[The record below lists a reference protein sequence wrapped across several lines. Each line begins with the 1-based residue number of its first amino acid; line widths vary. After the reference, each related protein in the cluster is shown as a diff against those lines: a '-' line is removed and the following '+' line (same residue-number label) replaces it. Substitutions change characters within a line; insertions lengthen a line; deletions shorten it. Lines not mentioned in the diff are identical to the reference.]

1 MKSDVSEDDDAELEA
16 EGLLER
22 IPSHGLT
29 TAQRSLLA
37 ALEVQLQVQQY
48 AEAALAAARAQ
59 ERITQ
64 RLRLTTGVADGSG
77 GGGSGSGETL
87 ELPANLA
94 ALLLRSHSSST
105 RPPSFLQ
112 KLPGGEP
119 AKPGNGSSSSIKMVG
134 DGGGGREDIV
144 GVLRACQ
151 KKAVSRSSHS
161 GHEMGMSPDCYSE
174 EATGE
179 ARRAAGVVRASSM
192 RQQVSK

>member
-59 ERITQ
+59 ERMTQ
-64 RLRLTTGVADGSG
+64 RLRLTSGIADGS
-77 GGGSGSGETL
+77 GSGSGETL